1 MVLHTFNKA
10 QALNTFGKFV
20 QKSDRV
26 IFIEDG
32 VYCLL
37 NNKLALDTANIFV
50 LEADVLARGLDARID
65 ESAKRIDYQDFV
77 EICSEANSISNWF

>member
-10 QALNTFGKFV
+10 QALHSFGKFV
-20 QKSDRV
+20 QKSDSV

-37 NNKLALDTANIFV
+37 DVNLDLATENIFV
-50 LEADVLARGLDARID
+50 VESDVLARGLNARID
-65 ESAKRIDYQDFV
+65 ETVSRIDYQEFV
-77 EICSEANSISNWF
+77 EICAEANSISNWF

>member
-1 MVLHTFNKA
+1 MILHTFNKA
-10 QALNTFGKFV
+10 QALNTFGQFV
-20 QKSDRV
+20 QESDSV

-37 NNKLALDTANIFV
+37 NNNLDLNTENVLV

-65 ESAKRIDYQDFV
+65 ETVRRIDYHDFV
-77 EICSEANSISNWF
+77 QICDEATSISNWF